1 MGCPGCQA
9 EHECETVDLTRL
21 YCQICE
27 HMAQEDIVSEDDLE
41 CIAHYIY
48 ETTEKRQSDGARTL
62 PDDSETVAPG
72 K

>member
-1 MGCPGCQA
+1 MSCPGCQQ

-21 YCQICE
+21 YCSICE
-27 HMAQEDIVSEDDLE
+27 QMAQEDIVSEDDLE

-48 ETTEKRQSDGARTL
+48 ETTEQRQSDRARTL
-62 PDDSETVAPG
+62 PGDPDTVAPG